1 MDEFI
6 MIKIMNEAMI
16 KLKQS
21 KNEDYKINEEL
32 KKDLEDRE
40 FFKKISKTTALK
52 LLTAVGV
59 ADDRLESTYTKLMNK

>member
-32 KKDLEDRE
+32 KKDLEDRD
-40 FFKKISKTTALK
+40 FFKKISKNTALK
-52 LLTAVGV
+52 ILTAVGV
-59 ADDRLESTYTKLMNK
+59 ADDRLESTYAKLMNK